1 MHTATGISF
10 GIMSS
15 MVRRII
21 GVFLIGVALVCAPL
35 TALAAED
42 LALTPV
48 IIDEKA
54 KVRDILKETITL
66 TNAGERVLRLYP
78 SVFDVNPVEGQ
89 ADQFMRAEDSLERS
103 VSLANWIELSRG
115 VIELGPGESKEIP
128 FVIRVNLNAV
138 PGKYYAHI
146 TFGEGSTRDD
156 SETAEPLG
164 TVTVNVEVQA
174 DIKEVLQLGSFFTDN
189 IFFSGDDVLFNY
201 QIENIGNQNLKPTGE
216 IRVYDR
222 RGVEVAS
229 IPVNQDGA
237 SFTPEQKALLA
248 SVWSG
253 AEGFGKYKAFLN
265 IDYGSNQTASVQ
277 DTIYFWIVPWKE
289 LAAFFTIG
297 ALLVIFFVYS
307 YHRKLERRY
316 ALAHA
321 GAHPPRM
328 TYHEEPLRR
337 PQGRTWAGFF
347 GFGARTPLRPA
358 YTEPHDVRPLRRTPP
373 TPPVERPQPQAP
385 EVHRTVLHVTA
396 PRAQTSGTTIN
407 LKDLRHP
414 ARAEA
419 HHEPHE
425 VHVINLKK

>member
-1 MHTATGISF
+1 
-10 GIMSS
+10 
-15 MVRRII
+15 MVLRTI
-21 GVFLIGVALVCAPL
+21 GVFLIAGTLLCAPGVSFAADEL
-35 TALAAED
+35 TI
-42 LALTPV
+42 TPV

-54 KVRDILKETITL
+54 KIRDILKETITV

-78 SVFDVNPVEGQ
+78 SVFDVSPVEGQ
-89 ADQFMRAEDSLERS
+89 ADQFVRAEDSLERS

-128 FVIRVNLNAV
+128 FVIRVNLNAT
-138 PGKYYAHI
+138 PGKYYAHV

-156 SETAEPLG
+156 SDATEPLG

-189 IFFSGDDVLFNY
+189 IFFSGDDILFNY
-201 QIENIGNQNLKPTGE
+201 QIENIGNQNLKPNGE

-253 AEGFGKYKAFLN
+253 AEGFGKYKAFLD
-265 IDYGSNQTASVQ
+265 ISYGSNQTASVQ

-337 PQGRTWAGFF
+337 PQGRTWAGYF
-347 GFGARTPLRPA
+347 GFGAQAPARPV
-358 YTEPHDVRPLRRTPP
+358 YTEPQEVRPLRKAAPVREVLPP
-373 TPPVERPQPQAP
+373 TPAVP

-396 PRAQTSGTTIN
+396 PRAQTTGTTIN

-414 ARAEA
+414 ARGEVQ
-419 HHEPHE
+419 HEPHE
-425 VHVINLKK
+425 IHVINLKK

>member
-1 MHTATGISF
+1 
-10 GIMSS
+10 
-15 MVRRII
+15 MVRRAIK
-21 GVFLIGVALVCAPL
+21 VFFVVGILLCAPG
-35 TALAAED
+35 ASFAADE
-42 LALTPV
+42 LVVTPV
-48 IIDEKA
+48 IIDEKG
-54 KVRDILKETITL
+54 KIRDILKETITV

-78 SVFDVNPVEGQ
+78 SVYDVSPAEGQ
-89 ADQFMRAEDSLERS
+89 ADQFVRAEDSLERS

-128 FVIRVNLNAV
+128 FVIRINLNAT
-138 PGKYYAHI
+138 PGKYYAHV

-156 SETAEPLG
+156 SDAAEPLG

-201 QIENIGNQNLKPTGE
+201 QIENIGNQNLKPHGE

-253 AEGFGKYKAFLN
+253 AEGFGKYKAFLD
-265 IDYGSNQTASVQ
+265 ISYGSNQTASVQ

-289 LAAFFTIG
+289 LAAFFTVG
-297 ALLVIFFVYS
+297 ALMVIFFVYS
-307 YHRKLERRY
+307 YHQKLERRY
-316 ALAHA
+316 ALAHG
-321 GAHPPRM
+321 GAHSPRM
-328 TYHEEPLRR
+328 TYHEEPLRK
-337 PQGRTWAGFF
+337 PQSRRTWASYF
-347 GFGARTPLRPA
+347 GFGARTPQPI
-358 YTEPHDVRPLRRTPP
+358 YTEPKPIEPLRRPAVQAAGHTATP
-373 TPPVERPQPQAP
+373 AP
-385 EVHRTVLHVTA
+385 IHEVHKTVLHVTA
-396 PRAQTSGTTIN
+396 PRADARGATIN

-414 ARAEA
+414 ARTEQHAER
-419 HHEPHE
+419 HE